1 MRLTRMRNTAI
12 LFFVCLLFMGATAER
27 AEAISGSGTMED
39 PYVLTTAAD
48 IAAMHNKL
56 DAHYA
61 LGADIDMF
69 GRIHDPIG
77 NGAEGAFTGSLD
89 GRGHTIR
96 NLELEL
102 TDNKYVGLFGYLE
115 GSVSNLKMEG
125 VKIIG
130 GRYTGAVAGNI
141 GLGGSVTDCSILS
154 GSISATA
161 WLIDVC
167 VGGITGMCE
176 GALDRSSNAAAV
188 FGEGYKSY
196 TREAYAYVGGL
207 VGRVEETLKLSNS
220 ENRGAVES
228 SWVNGTGSWSSTE
241 YYVLGTGGLIGQ
253 SRKGVWLLD
262 CSNAGVIRGNGD
274 TAGMIGRAMDET
286 RLQRCSNSG
295 NIYITDTSR
304 LCGGLIAWGRGN
316 ITAEECTNSGDIFGE
331 NNNTGGIVGECSDKA
346 IIVNCKNSGSIS
358 RLYSSYYSTGG
369 IAGYLSQMEVSGCWN
384 NGAISGG
391 RYIAGIVG
399 EAGPGRVSDCRNYGS
414 ITRGV
419 GDNAGGIIAYMDGTI
434 TIEKCENHGDALYA
448 IVGGGSSESRIK
460 NCKNYGSATGFS
472 GNGSCSG
479 CVNYGRLSSGWSVSM
494 SIGSGGGW
502 SGSGGSW
509 NAAACIMTDVGVAL
523 NGATSVYCSD
533 LRYCDSQ
540 YYRIYR
546 GYPLAELQDPTSAA
560 YATWSLPGEWV
571 VLEGKNSGLPLPAD
585 TAEMDLMDQSLLIME
600 KGERQTLNAPF
611 EVRRWGSSSAAAGC
625 KDGAVTAQN
634 VGTAVVS
641 AYDGTGRQANCVV
654 FVYERRSA
662 VTMRKTLT
670 VTAGSN
676 TTLTTDLPDED
687 PQGIIWSSSD
697 TTVATVGQDGIVS
710 AKKPGQAIITATLP
724 LSGVSASCTVT
735 VQGKSVGSL
744 ELSQTSAT
752 LQCGQTLTLTYTTG
766 SQYDDRSVTWTSSN
780 AAVAAVEDGTVTGV
794 KPGVAVITCRAAS
807 GVEASCTVTV
817 KQNGTSLTLD
827 RDELSL
833 ELGTTAR
840 LTAALLPETSTDSI
854 LWGSTDSSVV
864 SVDANGVLTP
874 QRIGQAAV
882 YAYTSSGLKASC
894 TVTVYTATVWPETVT
909 LSQRILRPSV
919 GQEIQLQVELSPGN
933 CNKTGIEW
941 TTSDSSVAEVTV
953 TGLVRAVGTGT
964 AEIRATTENGLYD
977 ICTVKVSETSSAEF
991 VVESG
996 RISLNDTADT
1006 AVYLTKNPGIA
1017 SFTMGVTYDAAR
1029 LKPLAVRT
1037 GALLSDTG
1045 VLSSNVEDAAESGTL
1060 RVTWYSDVD
1069 IADDGELFVI
1079 TWQAVAADGATA
1091 VIDLDYGEDD
1101 ICNSEKIT
1109 VPVRKEAGGLLTANY
1124 LVGDIYTDS
1133 SVNMKDIVY
1142 FARWFNGQENMSE
1155 QQEKA
1160 ADVYYDGVL
1169 NVKDLTQLAQILS
1182 RSIVQQSSISMLT
1195 LGANDTEPFYVSV
1208 SDATTNESGEAEII
1222 VSGSNCPGIAALRFA
1237 LELPVGYDVLAVTPG
1252 DVLDDGNFRYDE
1264 TSRSV
1269 MWYSNESQILEGTLF
1284 TIHVRAGAGSPE
1296 RGEVRLN
1303 YEEND
1308 YFQAGTYVPVSIAVG
1323 YGSIERVQTLSIE
1336 QTWKEEAA
1344 IKVKVCAGMEKEIVF
1359 LVAYYDESGRML
1371 QITTSR
1377 QTIARGEKVY
1387 TVPAT
1392 LEGAAN
1398 IMMFVVDA
1406 QNYTPLCDKTML

>member
-1 MRLTRMRNTAI
+1 M
-12 LFFVCLLFMGATAER
+12 
-27 AEAISGSGTMED
+27 
-39 PYVLTTAAD
+39 
-48 IAAMHNKL
+48 
-56 DAHYA
+56 
-61 LGADIDMF
+61 
-69 GRIHDPIG
+69 
-77 NGAEGAFTGSLD
+77 
-89 GRGHTIR
+89 
-96 NLELEL
+96 
-102 TDNKYVGLFGYLE
+102 
-115 GSVSNLKMEG
+115 
-125 VKIIG
+125 
-130 GRYTGAVAGNI
+130 
-141 GLGGSVTDCSILS
+141 
-154 GSISATA
+154 
-161 WLIDVC
+161 
-167 VGGITGMCE
+167 
-176 GALDRSSNAAAV
+176 
-188 FGEGYKSY
+188 
-196 TREAYAYVGGL
+196 
-207 VGRVEETLKLSNS
+207 
-220 ENRGAVES
+220 
-228 SWVNGTGSWSSTE
+228 
-241 YYVLGTGGLIGQ
+241 
-253 SRKGVWLLD
+253 
-262 CSNAGVIRGNGD
+262 
-274 TAGMIGRAMDET
+274 
-286 RLQRCSNSG
+286 
-295 NIYITDTSR
+295 
-304 LCGGLIAWGRGN
+304 
-316 ITAEECTNSGDIFGE
+316 
-331 NNNTGGIVGECSDKA
+331 
-346 IIVNCKNSGSIS
+346 
-358 RLYSSYYSTGG
+358 
-369 IAGYLSQMEVSGCWN
+369 
-384 NGAISGG
+384 
-391 RYIAGIVG
+391 
-399 EAGPGRVSDCRNYGS
+399 
-414 ITRGV
+414 
-419 GDNAGGIIAYMDGTI
+419 
-434 TIEKCENHGDALYA
+434 
-448 IVGGGSSESRIK
+448 
-460 NCKNYGSATGFS
+460 
-472 GNGSCSG
+472 
-479 CVNYGRLSSGWSVSM
+479 
-494 SIGSGGGW
+494 
-502 SGSGGSW
+502 
-509 NAAACIMTDVGVAL
+509 
-523 NGATSVYCSD
+523 
-533 LRYCDSQ
+533 
-540 YYRIYR
+540 
-546 GYPLAELQDPTSAA
+546 
-560 YATWSLPGEWV
+560 
-571 VLEGKNSGLPLPAD
+571 
-585 TAEMDLMDQSLLIME
+585 
-600 KGERQTLNAPF
+600 
-611 EVRRWGSSSAAAGC
+611 
-625 KDGAVTAQN
+625 
-634 VGTAVVS
+634 
-641 AYDGTGRQANCVV
+641 
-654 FVYERRSA
+654 
-662 VTMRKTLT
+662 
-670 VTAGSN
+670 
-676 TTLTTDLPDED
+676 
-687 PQGIIWSSSD
+687 
-697 TTVATVGQDGIVS
+697 
-710 AKKPGQAIITATLP
+710 
-724 LSGVSASCTVT
+724 
-735 VQGKSVGSL
+735 
-744 ELSQTSAT
+744 
-752 LQCGQTLTLTYTTG
+752 
-766 SQYDDRSVTWTSSN
+766 
-780 AAVAAVEDGTVTGV
+780 
-794 KPGVAVITCRAAS
+794 
-807 GVEASCTVTV
+807 
-817 KQNGTSLTLD
+817 
-827 RDELSL
+827 
-833 ELGTTAR
+833 
-840 LTAALLPETSTDSI
+840 
-854 LWGSTDSSVV
+854 
-864 SVDANGVLTP
+864 
-874 QRIGQAAV
+874 
-882 YAYTSSGLKASC
+882 
-894 TVTVYTATVWPETVT
+894 
-909 LSQRILRPSV
+909 
-919 GQEIQLQVELSPGN
+919 ELSPGN

-1109 VPVRKEAGGLLTANY
+1109 VPVRKEAGELLTANY

-1252 DVLDDGNFRYDE
+1252 DVLNDGNFRYDE

>member
-89 GRGHTIR
+89 GRGHTIC

-161 WLIDVC
+161 ESASLDIC
-167 VGGITGMCE
+167 AGGITGMCE
-176 GALDRSSNAAAV
+176 GTLDRCNNAAKISV
-188 FGEGYKSY
+188 SGSNFNTYN
-196 TREAYAYVGGL
+196 TYAGGL
-207 VGRVEETLKLSNS
+207 AGRAAEMLQLNGCTNS
-220 ENRGAVES
+220 GAVDS
-228 SWVNGTGSWSSTE
+228 ANS
-241 YYVLGTGGLIGQ
+241 GGLIGLMGGR
-253 SRKGVWLLD
+253 SWLQE
-262 CSNAGVIRGNGD
+262 CSNTGDVDGSYYGGGLIGNAAD
-274 TAGMIGRAMDET
+274 TI
-286 RLQRCSNSG
+286 RLQNCSNSG
-295 NIYITDTSR
+295 CISSYRSV
-304 LCGGLIAWGRGN
+304 GGLIAYGASN
-316 ITAEECTNSGDIFGE
+316 ITAEQCMNTGAVAGITNSG
-331 NNNTGGIVGECSDKA
+331 GIIGRCQGMAVITDCG
-346 IIVNCKNSGSIS
+346 NSGNVSNT
-358 RLYSSYYSTGG
+358 YQKDPCGG
-369 IAGYLSQMEVSGCWN
+369 IAGYLERMELSNCWNDGKISNTCSYEWSGIIGGVVGSGC
-384 NGAISGG
+384 GK
-391 RYIAGIVG
+391 
-399 EAGPGRVSDCRNYGS
+399 VSDCSNSGEVDCITWKNYASGIVSAVRGNTIIENCTNYGCVETAA
-414 ITRGV
+414 IVATWP
-419 GDNAGGIIAYMDGTI
+419 DNAKVTVKHCRNFGSANYFADRYHYASDSSDDIESSVGNLNSGVLRSGRDRGYRYVTI
-434 TIEKCENHGDALYA
+434 TI
-448 IVGGGSSESRIK
+448 
-460 NCKNYGSATGFS
+460 
-472 GNGSCSG
+472 NGSRQYRRAEDYYENVSISADG
-479 CVNYGRLSSGWSVSM
+479 VLLS
-494 SIGSGGGW
+494 
-502 SGSGGSW
+502 
-509 NAAACIMTDVGVAL
+509 
-523 NGATSVYCSD
+523 GATNVYCSD
-533 LRYCDSQ
+533 LRYPGKGD
-540 YYRIYR
+540 
-546 GYPLAELQDPTSAA
+546 GYSLAELQNPASNI
-560 YATWSLPGEWV
+560 YASWSLPGQWV

-585 TAEMDLMDQSLLIME
+585 VAEMDLMDQSFLIME
-600 KGERQTLNAPF
+600 KGESQMLKAPF
-611 EVRRWGSSSAAAGC
+611 AVQRWSSATAVATC
-625 KDGAVTAQN
+625 KDGMVTAQN
-634 VGTAVVS
+634 VGTVLVS

-654 FVYERRSA
+654 FVYERRNA

-735 VQGKSVGSL
+735 VQGTAVSSL
-744 ELSQTSAT
+744 KLSQTSAT

-854 LWGSTDSSVV
+854 LWGSTNSSVV

-909 LSQRILRPSV
+909 LSQRILRPSI
-919 GQEIQLQVELSPGN
+919 GQEIQLQAELSPGN

-941 TTSDSSVAEVTV
+941 TTSDGSVAEVTV

-1037 GALLSDTG
+1037 GALLSDAG
-1045 VLSSNVEDAAESGTL
+1045 VLSSNVEDTAESGTL

-1109 VPVRKEAGGLLTANY
+1109 VPVRKEAGGLLTADY

-1252 DVLDDGNFRYDE
+1252 DVLNDGNFRYDE

>member
-96 NLELEL
+96 RLELEL
-102 TDNKYVGLFGYLE
+102 TENKYVGLFGYLE
-115 GSVSNLKMEG
+115 GSVSNLKLED
-125 VKIIG
+125 VKIVG

-141 GLGGSVTDCSILS
+141 GLGGSVRGCSVLS
-154 GSISATA
+154 GSVSVSDDAMSAGNS
-161 WLIDVC
+161 C
-167 VGGITGMCE
+167 VGGITGLCE
-176 GALDRSSNAAAV
+176 GTVDRCSNAAAV
-188 FGEGYKSY
+188 SGGGNIDK
-196 TREAYAYVGGL
+196 YVGGL
-207 VGRVEETLKLSNS
+207 IGRAAEALEISGSKNAGSVVGN
-220 ENRGAVES
+220 
-228 SWVNGTGSWSSTE
+228 
-241 YYVLGTGGLIGQ
+241 YYITGGLIGK
-253 SRKGVWLLD
+253 SEKTVVLLD
-262 CSNAGVIRGNGD
+262 CSNAGTVDKSNDGG
-274 TAGMIGRAMDET
+274 GLLGRAAGT
-286 RLQRCSNSG
+286 VRLQRCSNSG
-295 NIYITDTSR
+295 DILGYLNT
-304 LCGGLIAWGRGN
+304 CGGLVGHGDADV
-316 ITAEECTNSGDIFGE
+316 TAEQCRNTGEIGINNSYGGGIIGRCGGTAAITDCSNSGTVRGRERCGGIAGE
-331 NNNTGGIVGECSDKA
+331 LARMEVRGCRNDGDCAADNYQSYYSCGGIVGIGD
-346 IIVNCKNSGSIS
+346 GSIS
-358 RLYSSYYSTGG
+358 
-369 IAGYLSQMEVSGCWN
+369 A
-384 NGAISGG
+384 
-391 RYIAGIVG
+391 
-399 EAGPGRVSDCRNYGS
+399 
-414 ITRGV
+414 
-419 GDNAGGIIAYMDGTI
+419 
-434 TIEKCENHGDALYA
+434 
-448 IVGGGSSESRIK
+448 
-460 NCKNYGSATGFS
+460 CKNYGDVGGVRKA
-472 GNGSCSG
+472 GSIAADYTSG
-479 CVNYGRLSSGWSVSM
+479 CRVENCINYGREAYYFSCGTGSGNINYGQLTNAGRMVSVS
-494 SIGSGGGW
+494 INDGQELDAVANITADSGV
-502 SGSGGSW
+502 
-509 NAAACIMTDVGVAL
+509 ML
-523 NGATSVYCSD
+523 NGRTSVYCSD
-533 LRYCDSQ
+533 LRYPGKG
-540 YYRIYR
+540 R
-546 GYPLAELQDPTSAA
+546 GYPLAQLQDPASTA
-560 YATWSLPGEWV
+560 YAAWSLPGEWI
-571 VLEGKNSGLPLPAD
+571 VLEGKNSGLPLPAEA
-585 TAEMDLMDQSLLIME
+585 AEMDLMDQSLLILQ
-600 KGERQTLNAPF
+600 KGESQSLNAPF
-611 EVRRWGSSSAAAGC
+611 AVQRWSSSSAVATC
-625 KDGAVTAQN
+625 KEGTVTAQN
-634 VGTAVVS
+634 VGTALVS

-670 VTAGSN
+670 VTADSN

-735 VQGKSVGSL
+735 VQGTAVSSL
-744 ELSQTSAT
+744 KLSQTSAT
-752 LQCGQTLTLTYTTG
+752 LQCGQTLKLTYTTG

-919 GQEIQLQVELSPGN
+919 GQEIQLQAELSPGN

-1017 SFTMGVTYDAAR
+1017 SFTVGVTYDAAR
-1029 LKPLAVRT
+1029 LKPLAIRT
-1037 GALLSDTG
+1037 GTLLSDAG

-1060 RVTWYSDVD
+1060 RVTWYSDAD

-1252 DVLDDGNFRYDE
+1252 DVLNDGNFRYDE

-1392 LEGAAN
+1392 LEGVAN

>member
-77 NGAEGAFTGSLD
+77 NGAKGAFTGSLD

-96 NLELEL
+96 RLELEL
-102 TDNKYVGLFGYLE
+102 TENKYVGLFGYLE
-115 GSVSNLKMEG
+115 GSVSNLKLED
-125 VKIIG
+125 VKIVG

-141 GLGGSVTDCSILS
+141 GLGGSVRGCSVLS
-154 GSISATA
+154 GSVSVSDDAMSAGS
-161 WLIDVC
+161 IC
-167 VGGITGMCE
+167 VGGITGLCE
-176 GALDRSSNAAAV
+176 GTVDRCSNAAAV
-188 FGEGYKSY
+188 SGGGNIDK
-196 TREAYAYVGGL
+196 YVGGL
-207 VGRVEETLKLSNS
+207 IGRAAEALEISGSKNAGSVVGNC
-220 ENRGAVES
+220 
-228 SWVNGTGSWSSTE
+228 
-241 YYVLGTGGLIGQ
+241 YITGGLIGK
-253 SRKGVWLLD
+253 SEKTVVLLD
-262 CSNAGVIRGNGD
+262 CSNAGTVDKSNDGG
-274 TAGMIGRAMDET
+274 GLLGRAAGT
-286 RLQRCSNSG
+286 VRLQRCSNSG
-295 NIYITDTSR
+295 DILGYLNT
-304 LCGGLIAWGRGN
+304 CGGLVGHGDADV
-316 ITAEECTNSGDIFGE
+316 TAEQCRNTGEIGRKELNNSYGGGIIGRCGGTAAITDCSNSGTVRGRERCGGIAGE
-331 NNNTGGIVGECSDKA
+331 LARMEVRGCRNDGDCVVSNFNTYYSCGGIVGCGD
-346 IIVNCKNSGSIS
+346 GSIS
-358 RLYSSYYSTGG
+358 
-369 IAGYLSQMEVSGCWN
+369 A
-384 NGAISGG
+384 
-391 RYIAGIVG
+391 
-399 EAGPGRVSDCRNYGS
+399 
-414 ITRGV
+414 
-419 GDNAGGIIAYMDGTI
+419 
-434 TIEKCENHGDALYA
+434 
-448 IVGGGSSESRIK
+448 
-460 NCKNYGSATGFS
+460 CKNYGDIRGRVGRGGCIAGDYTNECRVENCINYGNSQRFSCGTGS
-472 GNGSCSG
+472 GNI
-479 CVNYGRLSSGWSVSM
+479 NYGQVTGAGRMVSVS
-494 SIGSGGGW
+494 INDGQELDAVANITADSGV
-502 SGSGGSW
+502 
-509 NAAACIMTDVGVAL
+509 ML
-523 NGATSVYCSD
+523 NGRTSVYCSD
-533 LRYCDSQ
+533 LRYPGKG
-540 YYRIYR
+540 R
-546 GYPLAELQDPTSAA
+546 GYPLAQLQDPASTA
-560 YATWSLPGEWV
+560 YAAWSLPGEWI
-571 VLEGKNSGLPLPAD
+571 VLEGKNSGLPLPAEA
-585 TAEMDLMDQSLLIME
+585 AEMDLMDQSLLILQ
-600 KGERQTLNAPF
+600 KGESQSLNAPF
-611 EVRRWGSSSAAAGC
+611 AVQRWSSSSAVATC
-625 KDGAVTAQN
+625 KEGTVTAQN
-634 VGTAVVS
+634 VGTALVS

-735 VQGKSVGSL
+735 VQGTAVSSL
-744 ELSQTSAT
+744 KLSQTSAT

-919 GQEIQLQVELSPGN
+919 GQEIQLQAELSPGN

-1017 SFTMGVTYDAAR
+1017 SFTVGVTYDAAR
-1029 LKPLAVRT
+1029 LKPLAIRT
-1037 GALLSDTG
+1037 GTLLSDAG
-1045 VLSSNVEDAAESGTL
+1045 VLSSNVEDAAGSGTL
-1060 RVTWYSDVD
+1060 RVTWYSDAD

-1252 DVLDDGNFRYDE
+1252 DVLNDGNFRYDE

-1392 LEGAAN
+1392 LEGVAN

>member
-1 MRLTRMRNTAI
+1 MRLRRIWNTAI
-12 LFFVCLLFMGATAER
+12 MLFLCLLFMAATAEK
-27 AEAISGSGTMED
+27 AEAISGSGTDED
-39 PYVLTTAAD
+39 PFVLTTAAD

-96 NLELEL
+96 RLELEL
-102 TDNKYVGLFGYLE
+102 TENKYVGLFGYLE
-115 GSVSNLKMEG
+115 GSVSNLNLED
-125 VKIIG
+125 VKIVG

-176 GALDRSSNAAAV
+176 GALDRCSNAAAV
-188 FGEGYKSY
+188 FGKGYKSY

-228 SWVNGTGSWSSTE
+228 SWVNGKGSSSSSD

-295 NIYITDTSR
+295 NIYITDTSG

-316 ITAEECTNSGDIFGE
+316 ITAEECTNSGDIGRKELNNSYGGGIIGRCGGTAAITDCSNSGTVRGRERCGGIAGE
-331 NNNTGGIVGECSDKA
+331 LARMEVRGCRNDGDCAADNYQSDYSCGGIVGRGD
-346 IIVNCKNSGSIS
+346 GSIS
-358 RLYSSYYSTGG
+358 
-369 IAGYLSQMEVSGCWN
+369 A
-384 NGAISGG
+384 
-391 RYIAGIVG
+391 
-399 EAGPGRVSDCRNYGS
+399 
-414 ITRGV
+414 
-419 GDNAGGIIAYMDGTI
+419 
-434 TIEKCENHGDALYA
+434 
-448 IVGGGSSESRIK
+448 
-460 NCKNYGSATGFS
+460 CKNYGDVGGVRNA
-472 GNGSCSG
+472 GSIAADYTSG
-479 CVNYGRLSSGWSVSM
+479 CRVENCINYGRKACYFSRGTGSGNINYGQLTNAGRMVSV
-494 SIGSGGGW
+494 SIGSGKGTG
-502 SGSGGSW
+502 
-509 NAAACIMTDVGVAL
+509 AAASIMTDSGVLL
-523 NGATSVYCSD
+523 NGATTVYCSD
-533 LRYCDSQ
+533 LRYPG
-540 YYRIYR
+540 IGI
-546 GYPLAELQDPTSAA
+546 GYSLMELQDTTSAA

-585 TAEMDLMDQSLLIME
+585 AAEMDLMDQSLLILQ
-600 KGERQTLNAPF
+600 KGESQSLNAPF
-611 EVRRWGSSSAAAGC
+611 AVQRWSSSSAVATC
-625 KDGAVTAQN
+625 KEGTVTAQN
-634 VGTAVVS
+634 VGTALVS

-744 ELSQTSAT
+744 QLSQTSAT

-817 KQNGTSLTLD
+817 KQNGASLTLD

-840 LTAALLPETSTDSI
+840 LTAALLPETSTDSV

-1017 SFTMGVTYDAAR
+1017 SFTIGVTYDAAR

-1037 GALLSDTG
+1037 GALLSDAG

-1109 VPVRKEAGGLLTANY
+1109 VPVRKEAGELLTANY

-1252 DVLDDGNFRYDE
+1252 DVLNDGNFRYDE

-1284 TIHVRAGAGSPE
+1284 TIHVRTGAGSPE

>member
-1 MRLTRMRNTAI
+1 MRLRRIWNTAI
-12 LFFVCLLFMGATAER
+12 LFFACLLFMGATAER

-96 NLELEL
+96 RLELEL
-102 TDNKYVGLFGYLE
+102 TENKYVGLFGYLE
-115 GSVSNLKMEG
+115 GSVSNLKLED
-125 VKIIG
+125 VKIVG

-141 GLGGSVTDCSILS
+141 GLGGSVRGCSVLS
-154 GSISATA
+154 GSVFVPGGMPAGSI
-161 WLIDVC
+161 C
-167 VGGITGMCE
+167 VGGITGLCE
-176 GALDRSSNAAAV
+176 GTVDRCSNAAAV
-188 FGEGYKSY
+188 SSDIN
-196 TREAYAYVGGL
+196 YAY
-207 VGRVEETLKLSNS
+207 
-220 ENRGAVES
+220 
-228 SWVNGTGSWSSTE
+228 
-241 YYVLGTGGLIGQ
+241 YTGGLIGRAAEALEI
-253 SRKGVWLLD
+253 SGSKNAGSVVGKRITGGLIGKSEKTTVLLD
-262 CSNAGVIRGNGD
+262 CSNAGAVDGSDD
-274 TAGMIGRAMDET
+274 TGGLLGRAAGT
-286 RLQRCSNSG
+286 VRLQRCSNG
-295 NIYITDTSR
+295 GDIQNHLYNGA
-304 LCGGLIAWGRGN
+304 CGGLVGRGDADV
-316 ITAEECTNSGDIFGE
+316 TAEQCRNTGEICGKGDISYSGGIIGWCRGTAAITDCSNSG
-331 NNNTGGIVGECSDKA
+331 TVRGGAYC
-346 IIVNCKNSGSIS
+346 
-358 RLYSSYYSTGG
+358 GG
-369 IAGYLSQMEVSGCWN
+369 IAGYLERMEVRGCRNDGDCAVKDN
-384 NGAISGG
+384 NINHKCG
-391 RYIAGIVG
+391 GIVG
-399 EAGPGRVSDCRNYGS
+399 CGNGRIS
-414 ITRGV
+414 
-419 GDNAGGIIAYMDGTI
+419 A
-434 TIEKCENHGDALYA
+434 
-448 IVGGGSSESRIK
+448 
-460 NCKNYGSATGFS
+460 CKNYGDVERGYVRAGSIAADYTSGCRVENCINYGNSKDFSSGTGS
-472 GNGSCSG
+472 GNI
-479 CVNYGRLSSGWSVSM
+479 NYGQLTNAGRMVSVS
-494 SIGSGGGW
+494 INDGQELDAVANITADSGV
-502 SGSGGSW
+502 
-509 NAAACIMTDVGVAL
+509 ML
-523 NGATSVYCSD
+523 NGRTSVYCSD
-533 LRYCDSQ
+533 LRYPGKG
-540 YYRIYR
+540 R
-546 GYPLAELQDPTSAA
+546 GYPLAQLQDPASTA
-560 YATWSLPGEWV
+560 YAAWSLPGEWI
-571 VLEGKNSGLPLPAD
+571 VLEGKNSGLPLPAEA
-585 TAEMDLMDQSLLIME
+585 AEMDLMDQSLLILQ
-600 KGERQTLNAPF
+600 KGESQSLNAPF
-611 EVRRWGSSSAAAGC
+611 AVQRWSSSSAVATC
-625 KDGAVTAQN
+625 KEGTVTAQN
-634 VGTAVVS
+634 VGTALVS

-670 VTAGSN
+670 VTADSN

-735 VQGKSVGSL
+735 VQGTAVSSL

-840 LTAALLPETSTDSI
+840 LTATLLPENSTEKVS
-854 LWGSTDSSVV
+854 WSSTNNNVV
-864 SVDANGVLTP
+864 SVDENGVLTP
-874 QRIGQAAV
+874 KRIGQAAV
-882 YAYTSSGLKASC
+882 YAYTPSGLRASC
-894 TVTVYTATVWPETVT
+894 TVTVYSAMVWPTAVT

-1109 VPVRKEAGGLLTANY
+1109 VPVRKEAGELLTANY

-1252 DVLDDGNFRYDE
+1252 DVLNDGNFRYDE

>member
-12 LFFVCLLFMGATAER
+12 AFFLCLLFMGATAEK
-27 AEAISGSGTMED
+27 AEAISGSGTLED

-48 IAAMHNKL
+48 IASMHNRL

-89 GRGHTIR
+89 GRRHTIR

-115 GSVSNLKMEG
+115 GSVSNLKMAN

-141 GLGGSVTDCSILS
+141 GLGGSVTDCSVLS
-154 GSISATA
+154 GSISATDST
-161 WLIDVC
+161 IDIY
-167 VGGITGMCE
+167 VGGITGLCE
-176 GALDRSSNAAAV
+176 GTIDRCSNAAAIY
-188 FGEGYKSY
+188 GCAYGYTYSSTY
-196 TREAYAYVGGL
+196 TGGLAGRAAEMLQLSGCVNSGTVDGQGYTGGL
-207 VGRVEETLKLSNS
+207 VGRCDKKVLLRDCSN
-220 ENRGAVES
+220 A
-228 SWVNGTGSWSSTE
+228 GTVSG
-241 YYVLGTGGLIGQ
+241 YNTGGLIGYTADTT
-253 SRKGVWLLD
+253 LLQ
-262 CSNAGVIRGNGD
+262 N
-274 TAGMIGRAMDET
+274 
-286 RLQRCSNSG
+286 CSNSG
-295 NIYITDTSR
+295 RITNSSGEGVAGLIGYGYGNISAEQCANTGNVTAGDNHAGGIIGFCGGVAEITDSR
-304 LCGGLIAWGRGN
+304 
-316 ITAEECTNSGDIFGE
+316 NSGTIAVAR
-331 NNNTGGIVGECSDKA
+331 NYN
-346 IIVNCKNSGSIS
+346 GSYI
-358 RLYSSYYSTGG
+358 GG
-369 IAGYLSQMEVSGCWN
+369 IAGYLERMKLRDCKNEGAVYNTSDSGNC
-384 NGAISGG
+384 GG
-391 RYIAGIVG
+391 GIVG
-399 EAGPGRVSDCRNYGS
+399 KGTGTIEDCSNYGEIGAYGCLS
-414 ITRGV
+414 
-419 GDNAGGIIAYMDGTI
+419 GGIASKVGTDSVIDGCVNYGNVYGNWGNGTSA
-434 TIEKCENHGDALYA
+434 KNS
-448 IVGGGSSESRIK
+448 IVLDCDNTVTVK
-460 NCKNYGSATGFS
+460 NCKNYGSAGNFTAGKGS
-472 GNGSCSG
+472 GN
-479 CVNYGRLSSGWSVSM
+479 VNYGELTYAANAASV
-494 SIGSGGGW
+494 SIGSGKGTG
-502 SGSGGSW
+502 
-509 NAAACIMTDVGVAL
+509 AAASIMTDSGVLL
-523 NGATSVYCSD
+523 NGTTTVYCSD
-533 LRYCDSQ
+533 LRYLGSS
-540 YYRIYR
+540 IGI
-546 GYPLAELQDPTSAA
+546 GYSLMKLQDPTSAA
-560 YATWSLPGEWV
+560 YASWSLPGQWV

-585 TAEMDLMDQSLLIME
+585 AAEMDLMDQSLLIME
-600 KGERQTLNAPF
+600 KGESRTLDVPF
-611 EVRRWGSSSAAAGC
+611 EVKYWSSTSAVAGC
-625 KDGAVTAQN
+625 KAGAVTAQN

-641 AYDGTGRQANCVV
+641 AHDGTGRQANCVV

-662 VTMRKTLT
+662 VTMRETLT
-670 VTAGSN
+670 VAAGSS

-687 PQGIIWSSSD
+687 PQGVIWSSCD
-697 TTVATVGQDGIVS
+697 TTVATVGQNGIVS
-710 AKKPGQAIITATLP
+710 AKKPGQAVITATLP

-735 VQGKSVGSL
+735 VRGTTVSSL
-744 ELSQTSAT
+744 KLSQTSAT

-766 SQYDDRSVTWTSSN
+766 SQYDDRSVTWVSSN
-780 AAVAAVEDGTVTGV
+780 ATVATVEEGVITGL

-854 LWGSTDSSVV
+854 LWGSTDNSVG

-919 GQEIQLQVELSPGN
+919 GQEIQLVADLLPSN
-933 CNKTGIEW
+933 CNKIEIEW
-941 TTSDSSVAEVTV
+941 TTSDGSVAEVTV

-1208 SDATTNESGEAEII
+1208 SNATTNESGEAEII

-1237 LELPVGYDVLAVTPG
+1237 LELPVGFDVLAVTPG
-1252 DVLDDGNFRYDE
+1252 DVLNDGNFRYDE

-1269 MWYSNESQILEGTLF
+1269 MWYSDENQILEGTLF
-1284 TIHVRAGAGSPE
+1284 TIRLRAGAESPE
-1296 RGEVRLN
+1296 HGEVRLN

-1308 YFQAGTYVPVSIAVG
+1308 YFQAGTYMPVSIAVG
-1323 YGSIERVQTLSIE
+1323 FGSIEKSRALSIE
-1336 QTWKEEAA
+1336 QAWREESAVRVKVYADTDRDAA
-1344 IKVKVCAGMEKEIVF
+1344 I
-1359 LVAYYDESGRML
+1359 LVADYDESGRLL
-1371 QITTSR
+1371 QIATNRETLSC
-1377 QTIARGEKVY
+1377 GEKVY
-1387 TVPAT
+1387 TVPIRLERAT
-1392 LEGAAN
+1392 SSM
-1398 IMMFVVDA
+1398 IFIVDA
-1406 QNYTPLCDKTML
+1406 QTHTPLCSKSTL

>member
-1 MRLTRMRNTAI
+1 MRLRRIWNTAI
-12 LFFVCLLFMGATAER
+12 MLFLCLLFMAATAEK
-27 AEAISGSGTMED
+27 AEAISGSGTDED
-39 PYVLTTAAD
+39 PFVLTTAAD

-96 NLELEL
+96 RLELEL
-102 TDNKYVGLFGYLE
+102 TENKYVGLFGYLE
-115 GSVSNLKMEG
+115 GSVSNLKLED
-125 VKIIG
+125 VKIVG

-141 GLGGSVTDCSILS
+141 GLGGSVRGCSVLS
-154 GSISATA
+154 GSVSVPAGMPAGSI
-161 WLIDVC
+161 C
-167 VGGITGMCE
+167 VGGITGLCE
-176 GALDRSSNAAAV
+176 GTVDRCSNAAV
-188 FGEGYKSY
+188 LRGVYP
-196 TREAYAYVGGL
+196 AYVGGL
-207 VGRVEETLKLSNS
+207 IGRAAEALEIS
-220 ENRGAVES
+220 
-228 SWVNGTGSWSSTE
+228 GSKNAGSVDGK
-241 YYVLGTGGLIGQ
+241 YMTGGLIGK
-253 SRKGVWLLD
+253 SEKTVVLLD
-262 CSNAGVIRGNGD
+262 CSNAGAVDGSND
-274 TAGMIGRAMDET
+274 TGGLLGRAAGT
-286 RLQRCSNSG
+286 VRLQRCSNGG
-295 NIYITDTSR
+295 NILGNIDT
-304 LCGGLIAWGRGN
+304 CGGLVGSGDADV
-316 ITAEECTNSGDIFGE
+316 TAEQCRNTGEIGRKEGFDNSYSGGIIGWCRGTAAITDCSNSGTVRGRAY
-331 NNNTGGIVGECSDKA
+331 C
-346 IIVNCKNSGSIS
+346 
-358 RLYSSYYSTGG
+358 GG
-369 IAGYLSQMEVSGCWN
+369 IAGYLERMEVRGCRNDGDCAVEDN
-384 NGAISGG
+384 NINHKCG
-391 RYIAGIVG
+391 GIVG
-399 EAGPGRVSDCRNYGS
+399 CGNGRIS
-414 ITRGV
+414 
-419 GDNAGGIIAYMDGTI
+419 A
-434 TIEKCENHGDALYA
+434 
-448 IVGGGSSESRIK
+448 
-460 NCKNYGSATGFS
+460 CKNYGDVGRGYVRAGSIAASYTSGCRVENCINYGNSKDFSYRTGS
-472 GNGSCSG
+472 GNI
-479 CVNYGRLSSGWSVSM
+479 NYGQLTNAGRMVSVS
-494 SIGSGGGW
+494 INDGQELDAVANITADSGV
-502 SGSGGSW
+502 
-509 NAAACIMTDVGVAL
+509 ML
-523 NGATSVYCSD
+523 NGRTSVYCSD
-533 LRYCDSQ
+533 LRYPGKG
-540 YYRIYR
+540 R
-546 GYPLAELQDPTSAA
+546 GYPLAQLQDPASTA
-560 YATWSLPGEWV
+560 YAAWSLPGEWI

-585 TAEMDLMDQSLLIME
+585 AAEMDLMDQSLLILQ
-600 KGERQTLNAPF
+600 KGESQSLNAPF
-611 EVRRWGSSSAAAGC
+611 AVQRWSSSSAVATC
-625 KDGAVTAQN
+625 KEGTVTAQN
-634 VGTAVVS
+634 VGTALVS

-735 VQGKSVGSL
+735 VQGTAVSSL
-744 ELSQTSAT
+744 KLSQTSAT

-766 SQYDDRSVTWTSSN
+766 SQYDDKTVTWSSSN
-780 AAVAAVEDGTVTGV
+780 EAVAEVKDGLVSA
-794 KPGVAVITCRAAS
+794 KAPGIAIISCKAAS
-807 GVEASCTVTV
+807 GVEAVCTVTV
-817 KQNGTSLTLD
+817 KQNGTSLTID
-827 RDELSL
+827 RSELSL
-833 ELGTTAR
+833 ELGKTVR
-840 LTAALLPETSTDSI
+840 LTATLLPENSTEKVS
-854 LWGSTDSSVV
+854 WSSTNNNVV
-864 SVDANGVLTP
+864 SVDENGVLTP
-874 QRIGQAAV
+874 KRIGQAAV

-919 GQEIQLQVELSPGN
+919 GQEIQLQAELSPGN

-1017 SFTMGVTYDAAR
+1017 SFTVGVTYDAAR
-1029 LKPLAVRT
+1029 LKPLAIRT
-1037 GALLSDTG
+1037 GTLLSDAG

-1060 RVTWYSDVD
+1060 RVTWYSDAD

-1252 DVLDDGNFRYDE
+1252 DVLNDGNFRYDE

-1344 IKVKVCAGMEKEIVF
+1344 IKVKVCAGMEKEIMF

-1392 LEGAAN
+1392 LEGVAN